1 MDFAKWS
8 RNVLAAIGA
17 AALVG
22 MVAAPAVA
30 QQTGTIQ
37 GVVTSS
43 SGGRPLAGAEV
54 FLAGRGLT
62 AVAAAGRIR
71 ALTDEAGQYTL
82 TNVPAGQTQVRARLV
97 GYSQILAQVAVLAGQ
112 TTDLN
117 FELNRSVIQLDEIVV
132 SGAGG
137 QVQKKQLGNTIATV
151 SAAQFEMA
159 PVTDFGTMISA
170 REPSVVG
177 LPSGGLAGQGA
188 RIRIR
193 GTNSLSMSNEP
204 VIYVD
209 GVRVDNSG
217 NFAGRVFTNG
227 GAPSRLDDIN
237 PESIER
243 IEILKGA
250 AAATLYG
257 SEASSGV
264 IQIFTKK
271 GTAGPP
277 RFTFRIDQGI
287 TNFPGNRIKP
297 LAGFPRTQA
306 QADKLTALY
315 GGKFHDGDRSL
326 KPYEVFESD
335 IIRDLWETGR
345 DQIYSASVTGGG
357 ESVQYY
363 LSGRA
368 TFNDGPW
375 GDGGV
380 FEEQLGKNKDFNR
393 RYQGNFSVTLFPR
406 SRLQFRASG
415 MFADVRQD
423 TPQNGNDIYG
433 PVGMAWWAKPEVAN
447 CDDSSVNTSIPR
459 LGEGSPFFCT
469 GAGNP
474 FGAATFGTIRE
485 FSQTETGETTEH
497 FQGGLNMSY
506 EASSSVT
513 IEALVGY
520 DVVNSRAGE
529 FVPFRYNVDN
539 FTGRRTDGFKALGVR
554 AHREITLDTKVR
566 WTERFLDDTWSS
578 QLVIGGQGFIAKD
591 VVSGGQ
597 GITFPGPGL
606 EITEAAASQVI
617 DEFSEEKVN
626 AGVFAQE
633 QIGYNDVAFLTVG
646 GRLDRNSAFGESEG
660 AAFYPKVGL
669 SVIPSDLASWTSSR
683 ISTLR
688 LRGAMGKSGLQP
700 GAFDR
705 LTTFQPGPTFEGP
718 GLRPD
723 NLGNDNLKPEKTTEW
738 EVGTE
743 IGLFNDIASVEFT
756 YWKRRTNDA
765 LIRRVFPVSGGFR
778 NTQLDNV
785 GQLDAKGIEIKLDY
799 LAFDRE
805 NFSLSLFA
813 NGAFIDEIITSL
825 GGAPPFKVAGTYAR
839 PRNFVQ
845 EGYAPAAFFGG
856 KLVDFTPGQTVPID
870 TDGDG
875 LPDTEAVFRA
885 WLGSMTSIQLRND
898 LNPLLRDDDGDG
910 DLLDHYLGK
919 PTADWQGAFGT
930 QMTLWGNWQVNT
942 VFEYMAGNFVVQNLT
957 DQFRRSNPGIGRNTR
972 ATAELEA
979 ILLNPATQ
987 GDVQARFDAAM
998 KWVTTQASLAPFSG
1012 LNAVSSAD
1020 WLRWRELGVTYTVP
1034 RTFSERLGLNN
1045 LQINLT
1051 GRNLKLWSKYDGT
1064 DPETNA
1070 RGACGGGGAASSR
1083 CILSQGL
1090 DSMGLPIATRYAI
1103 SLRFGF

>member
-1 MDFAKWS
+1 MNFPTWS

-22 MVAAPAVA
+22 IVAAPAVA
-30 QQTGTIQ
+30 QQTGTVQ
-37 GVVTSS
+37 GVVTNSA
-43 SGGRPLAGAEV
+43 GRPLAGAEV
-54 FLAGRGLT
+54 FLAGRGIS
-62 AVAAAGRIR
+62 AVAAAGRIGTV
-71 ALTDEAGQYTL
+71 TDEAGQYTL
-82 TNVPAGQTQVRARLV
+82 SNVPAGQTEIRARLV
-97 GYSQILAQVAVLAGQ
+97 GYSQVLAQVAVLAGQ
-112 TTDLN
+112 DVDLN

-151 SAAQFEMA
+151 SAADFALA
-159 PVTDFGTMISA
+159 PVTDFGTMIAA

-177 LPSGGLAGQGA
+177 LPSGGLAGQGS

-193 GTNSLSMSNEP
+193 GFNSLSMSNEP

-209 GVRVDNSG
+209 GVRVDNAG
-217 NFAGRVFTNG
+217 GFAGRVGTTG
-227 GAPSRLDDIN
+227 GEPSRLDDIN

-271 GTAGPP
+271 GSTGPP
-277 RFTFRIDQGI
+277 RFSFRIDQGI
-287 TNFPGNRIKP
+287 TNFPGDRVKP
-297 LAGFPRTQA
+297 LAGFARTQA

-315 GGKFHDGDRSL
+315 GGKFLDGDRSL
-326 KPYEVFESD
+326 QPFEVFETD

-357 ESVQYY
+357 ESVQYF

-368 TFNDGPW
+368 SFTDGPW
-375 GDGGV
+375 GDGGM
-380 FEEQLGKNKDFNR
+380 FEERLGANRDFNR
-393 RYQGNFSVTLFPR
+393 KYQGNFSVTLFPR

-447 CDDSSVNTSIPR
+447 CDDSSVDTSQR
-459 LGEGSPFFCT
+459 LGDGSPFFCT

-474 FGAATFGTIRE
+474 LGAATFGTIRE
-485 FSQTETGETTEH
+485 FSQTETGEDTEH

-506 EASSSVT
+506 EATSSVT

-520 DVVNSRAGE
+520 DVVNSRATE
-529 FVPFRYNVDN
+529 FTPFRYDVDN
-539 FTGRRTDGFKALGVR
+539 FTGRRTDGHKSLGVR

-566 WTERFLDDTWSS
+566 WSERFLDDTWSS
-578 QLVIGGQGFIAKD
+578 QFVVGGQGFIAKD
-591 VVSGGQ
+591 VTSGGL

-606 EITEAAASQVI
+606 EVVEAAASTNI
-617 DEFSEEKVN
+617 DEFREEKVN
-626 AGVFAQE
+626 AGVYAQE
-633 QIGYNDVAFLTVG
+633 QIGYKDVAFLTVG
-646 GRLDRNSAFGESEG
+646 GRLDRNSAFGEAEP
-660 AAFYPKVGL
+660 AAFYPKAGL
-669 SVIPSDLASWTSSR
+669 SIIPSDLSGWTSST

-688 LRGAMGKSGLQP
+688 FRAAMGKSGLQP
-700 GAFDR
+700 GAFDK
-705 LTTFQPGPTFEGP
+705 LTTYQPGPTVEGP

-723 NLGNDNLKPEKTTEW
+723 NLGNENLKPEKTTEY
-738 EVGTE
+738 ELGTE
-743 IGLFNDIASVEFT
+743 IGLFNNVASIDVT
-756 YWKRRTNDA
+756 YWKRVTNDA
-765 LIRRVFPVSGGFR
+765 LIRRVFPVTGGFR

-785 GQLDAKGIEIKLDY
+785 GQLDAKGYEIKVDW
-799 LAFDRE
+799 LALDRE
-805 NFSLSLFA
+805 NFSLSVFA

-839 PRNFVQ
+839 PRNFVE
-845 EGYAPAAFFGG
+845 EGFAPATFFGG
-856 KLVDFTPGQTVPID
+856 KLVDWTPGSTVPID

-875 LPDTEAVFRA
+875 VADTEAQFRA
-885 WLGSMTSIQLRND
+885 WLGSMTAIRIRND

-910 DLLDHYLGK
+910 NLLDHFLGK

-930 QMTLWGNWQVNT
+930 QMTLWQNIQVNT
-942 VFEYMAGNFVVQNLT
+942 VFEYMTGNFVVQNLT
-957 DQFRRSNPGIGRNTR
+957 DQFRRANPAIGRNTR
-972 ATAELEA
+972 KTAELEA

-987 GDVQARFDAAM
+987 GDVDARFDAAM
-998 KWVTTQASLAPFSG
+998 EWVTEQASLAPFSG
-1012 LNAVSSAD
+1012 LNAVSPAD
-1020 WLRWRELGVTYTVP
+1020 WLRWRELGITYTVP
-1034 RTFSERLGLNN
+1034 TDFAERLGLTN

-1051 GRNLKLWSKYDGT
+1051 GRNLKLWSRYDGT
-1064 DPETNA
+1064 DPEVNA
-1070 RGACGGGGAASSR
+1070 EGACGGGGSASTSCNIR
-1083 CILSQGL
+1083 NSL
-1090 DSMGLPIATRYAI
+1090 DSMGLPIARRYAI
-1103 SLRFGF
+1103 SFRFGF

>member
-1 MDFAKWS
+1 MGFSTWS
-8 RNVLAAIGA
+8 RNVLAAMGA
-17 AALVG
+17 AVLVG
-22 MVAAPAVA
+22 AVAAPAAA
-30 QQTGTIQ
+30 QQTGTVQ
-37 GVVTSS
+37 GVIISS
-43 SGGRPLAGAEV
+43 TGRPLAGVEV
-54 FLAGRGLT
+54 FLAGRGIS
-62 AVAAAGRIR
+62 AVAVAGRIGT
-71 ALTDEAGQYTL
+71 LTDEAGQYTL
-82 TNVPAGQTQVRARLV
+82 ANIPAGQTEIRARIV
-97 GYSQILAQVAVLAGQ
+97 GYSQVLAQVAVLAGQ

-151 SAAQFEMA
+151 SAADFEMA
-159 PVTDFGTMISA
+159 PVIDFGTMVAA

-177 LPSGGLAGQGA
+177 LPSGGLAGQGS

-204 VIYVD
+204 VVYVD
-209 GVRVDNSG
+209 GVRVDNAG

-271 GTAGPP
+271 GTTGPP
-277 RFTFRIDQGI
+277 RFNFRIDQGI
-287 TNFPGNRIKP
+287 TNFPGDRVKP

-326 KPYEVFESD
+326 KPFEVFESD

-368 TFNDGPW
+368 TFTDGPW

-380 FEEQLGKNKDFNR
+380 IEERLGKNKDFNR

-447 CDDSSVNTSIPR
+447 CDNSAVDTSAR

-469 GAGNP
+469 GSGNP

-485 FSQTETGETTEH
+485 FSQTETGESTEH

-513 IEALVGY
+513 VEALVGY

-529 FVPFRYNVDN
+529 FVPFRYDVDN
-539 FTGRRTDGFKALGVR
+539 FTGRRTDGFKRLGIR

-566 WTERFLDDTWSS
+566 WSERFLDDTWSS
-578 QLVIGGQGFIAKD
+578 QLVVGGQGFIAKD
-591 VVSGGQ
+591 VIGGGQ

-606 EITEAAASQVI
+606 EIVEAAASQSV
-617 DEFSEEKVN
+617 DEFREEKVN
-626 AGVFAQE
+626 AGAFAQE
-633 QIGYNDVAFLTVG
+633 QIGYQDVAFLTVG
-646 GRLDRNSAFGESEG
+646 GRLDRNSAFGEAED
-660 AAFYPKVGL
+660 AAFYPKAGI
-669 SVIPSDLASWTSSR
+669 SIIPSDLSGWTNST

-688 LRGAMGKSGLQP
+688 VRGAVGKSGLQP
-700 GAFDR
+700 GAFDK
-705 LTTFQPGPTFEGP
+705 LTTFQPGPTVEGP

-723 NLGNDNLKPEKTTEW
+723 NLGNENLKPEKTTEW
-738 EVGTE
+738 ELGTE
-743 IGLFNDIASVEFT
+743 LGFFNDVASLELT
-756 YWKRRTNDA
+756 YWKRVTNDA
-765 LIRRVFPVSGGFR
+765 LIRRVFPVTGGFR

-785 GQLDAKGIEIKLDY
+785 GQLDAKGYEIKVDW
-799 LAFDRE
+799 LAVDRE
-805 NFSLSLFA
+805 NFALSVFA

-839 PRNFVQ
+839 PRNFVE
-845 EGYAPAAFFGG
+845 EGFAPATFFGG
-856 KLVDFTPGQTVPID
+856 KLVDWTPGSTVPID

-875 LPDTEAVFRA
+875 LADTEQVFRT
-885 WLGSMTSIQLRND
+885 WLGSMTSIRIRND

-910 DLLDHYLGK
+910 NLLDHFLGK

-930 QMTLWGNWQVNT
+930 QMTLWNNVQVNT
-942 VFEYMAGNFVVQNLT
+942 VFEYMTGNFVVQNLT
-957 DQFRRSNPGIGRNTR
+957 DQFRRANPAIGRNTR
-972 ATAELEA
+972 KTAELEA

-998 KWVTTQASLAPFSG
+998 EWVTEQASLAPFSG
-1012 LNAVSSAD
+1012 LNAVSPAD

-1034 RTFSERLGLNN
+1034 TTFAQRLGLTN

-1051 GRNLKLWSKYDGT
+1051 GRNIKLWSKYDGT

-1070 RGACGGGGAASSR
+1070 RGACGGGGSASSR
-1083 CILSQGL
+1083 CILSNGL
-1090 DSMGLPIATRYAI
+1090 DSMGLPIARRYAI